1 MVDLA
6 SHPVGPPLGGGGVS
20 FGTDGIRGRV
30 GDAPVTPDFMLK
42 LGWATGKVFA
52 SEDGTK
58 PTVVIGKDTRVS
70 GYMLESALQ
79 AGLVA
84 AGANVKLLGPLPTP
98 GIALLTRTQ
107 KADAGIV
114 ISASHNP
121 YFDNG
126 IKFFNGQGSKLSDEL
141 ELQIEAMIDSPMETV
156 DSEQLG
162 KASRIVD
169 AAGRYVEYCK
179 STFPD
184 DLSLKGMKLV
194 IDCAHGATYHIAP
207 AVFEELG
214 ATTVLIGA
222 TPDGYNINDGVGSTE
237 PAALQARVVEEG
249 ADIGIAFDGDG
260 DRLQMVN
267 AKGQLLTGDDVLYV
281 LAMHRLAN
289 GDSDAGIVGTL
300 MTNMGL
306 ELALEAGG
314 LRLARAKV
322 GDRYVKEL
330 MVAEGWSLGGESSGH
345 IICGDLSTTGDG
357 VIAALQVLAAVRASE
372 KSLEAL
378 ASGFN
383 PLPQVLVNVRITKGF
398 DLSAH
403 PAIAEACRRVE
414 SELEGRGRLLLRPSG
429 TEPVIRVMVEGD
441 ETVAIDALA
450 GEVADAIRQA
460 A

>member
-1 MVDLA
+1 MA
-6 SHPVGPPLGGGGVS
+6 CNKGGIVTRKY

-30 GDAPVTPDFMLK
+30 GDSPVTPDFMLK

-52 SEDGTK
+52 GADGSK

-107 KADAGIV
+107 KAEAGIV

-126 IKFFNGQGSKLSDEL
+126 IKFFNDKGSKLSDEL
-141 ELQIEAMIDSPMETV
+141 ELQIEAMIDSLMVTV

-169 AAGRYVEYCK
+169 AAGRYIEYCK
-179 STFPD
+179 ATFPES
-184 DLSLKGMKLV
+184 LSLKGLKLV

-207 AVFEELG
+207 AVFDELG
-214 ATTVLIGA
+214 AETVVIGA
-222 TPDGYNINDGVGSTE
+222 TPDGYNINAGVGSTE
-237 PAALQARVVEEG
+237 PEALQTRVVAEG

-267 AKGQLLTGDDVLYV
+267 AHGELLTGDDVLYI

-289 GDSDAGIVGTL
+289 GDSDAGVVGTL

-330 MVAEGWSLGGESSGH
+330 MNAEGWSLGGESSGH
-345 IICGDLSTTGDG
+345 IICGEVSTTGDG
-357 VIAALQVLAAVRASE
+357 VIAALQVLAAVMASGRSIAE
-372 KSLEAL
+372 L
-378 ASGFN
+378 ASGFT
-383 PLPQVLVNVRITKGF
+383 PLPQVLINVRIGKDF
-398 DLSAH
+398 NMAAH
-403 PAIAEACRRVE
+403 SSIKNACDRVE
-414 SELEGRGRLLLRPSG
+414 AALEGRGRLLLRPSG

-441 ETVAIDALA
+441 ETVEIDRLA
-450 GEVADAIRQA
+450 HEVADAIKQA

>member
-1 MVDLA
+1 M
-6 SHPVGPPLGGGGVS
+6 SRKY

-52 SEDGTK
+52 SEDGSK

-107 KADAGIV
+107 NADAGIV

-126 IKFFNGQGSKLSDEL
+126 IKFFNGRGSKLSDEL

-169 AAGRYVEYCK
+169 AACRYVEYCK

-214 ATTVLIGA
+214 ATTVVIGA

-237 PAALQARVVEEG
+237 PAALQAKVLEEG

-267 AKGQLLTGDDVLYV
+267 AKGELLTGDDVLYV
-281 LAMHRLAN
+281 LAMHRLAS

-357 VIAALQVLAAVRASE
+357 VIAALQVLAAVRASG
-372 KSLEAL
+372 KTLDAL

-383 PLPQVLVNVRITKGF
+383 PLPQVLVNVRISKGF
-398 DLSAH
+398 DLTAH
-403 PAIAEACRRVE
+403 PTIGEACRRVE

-441 ETVAIDALA
+441 NSVAIDALA
-450 GEVADAIRQA
+450 GQVAEAIRQA

>member
-1 MVDLA
+1 M
-6 SHPVGPPLGGGGVS
+6 SRKY

-141 ELQIEAMIDSPMETV
+141 ELQIEAMIDSPIQTV

-169 AAGRYVEYCK
+169 AAGRYIEYCK

-184 DLSLKGMKLV
+184 ALSLKGLKLV

-207 AVFEELG
+207 AVFDELG
-214 ATTVLIGA
+214 ATTVVIGA

-237 PAALQARVVEEG
+237 PAALQAKVLEES

-267 AKGQLLTGDDVLYV
+267 AKGELLTGDDVLYV

-345 IICGDLSTTGDG
+345 IICGDVSTTGDG
-357 VIAALQVLAAVRASE
+357 VIAALQVLAAVRASG

-383 PLPQVLVNVRITKGF
+383 PLPQVLVNVRIKKGF
-398 DLSAH
+398 DLSAY
-403 PAIAEACRRVE
+403 PAIGEACRRVE

-441 ETVAIDALA
+441 DTVAIDALA

>member
-1 MVDLA
+1 M
-6 SHPVGPPLGGGGVS
+6 SRKY

-30 GDAPVTPDFMLK
+30 GEVPVTPDFMLK

-52 SEDGTK
+52 SEDSTK

-184 DLSLKGMKLV
+184 ELSLKGMKLV

-214 ATTVLIGA
+214 ATTVVIGA

-237 PAALQARVVEEG
+237 PAALQAKVLEEG

-260 DRLQMVN
+260 DRLQMIN
-267 AKGQLLTGDDVLYV
+267 AKGELLTGDDVLYV
-281 LAMHRLAN
+281 LAMHRLAK

-306 ELALEAGG
+306 ELALEADG

-345 IICGDLSTTGDG
+345 IICGDVSTTGDG
-357 VIAALQVLAAVRASE
+357 VIAALQVLAAVRASG

-383 PLPQVLVNVRITKGF
+383 PLPQVLVNVRITKSF

-403 PAIAEACRRVE
+403 PTIAEACRRVE
-414 SELEGRGRLLLRPSG
+414 SELKGRGRLLLRPSG

-441 ETVAIDALA
+441 DTVAIDALA
-450 GEVADAIRQA
+450 DEVADAIRQA

>member
-1 MVDLA
+1 M
-6 SHPVGPPLGGGGVS
+6 SRKY

-114 ISASHNP
+114 LSASHNP

-141 ELQIEAMIDSPMETV
+141 ELQIEAMIDSPMVTV

-162 KASRIVD
+162 KASRIAD
-169 AAGRYVEYCK
+169 AAGRYVEYCR

-184 DLSLKGMKLV
+184 ELSLKGMKLV

-207 AVFEELG
+207 AVFDELG
-214 ATTVLIGA
+214 ATTVVIGA

-237 PAALQARVVEEG
+237 PAALQAKVLEED

-267 AKGQLLTGDDVLYV
+267 AKGELLTGDDVLYI
-281 LAMHRLAN
+281 LAMHRLTS

-357 VIAALQVLAAVRASE
+357 VIAALQVLAAVRTSG
-372 KSLEAL
+372 KSLETL

-403 PAIAEACRRVE
+403 PTIGEACRRVE

-441 ETVAIDALA
+441 DTVAIDALA
-450 GEVADAIRQA
+450 DEVAEAIRQA

>member
-1 MVDLA
+1 M
-6 SHPVGPPLGGGGVS
+6 SRKY

-52 SEDGTK
+52 SDDGTK

-107 KADAGIV
+107 NADAGIV

-214 ATTVLIGA
+214 ATTVVIGA

-237 PAALQARVVEEG
+237 PAALQAKVLEEG

-267 AKGQLLTGDDVLYV
+267 AKGELLTGDDVLYV

-357 VIAALQVLAAVRASE
+357 VIAALQVLAAVRASG

-398 DLSAH
+398 DLTAY

-441 ETVAIDALA
+441 DTVAIDALA
-450 GEVADAIRQA
+450 DEVANVIRQA

>member
-1 MVDLA
+1 M
-6 SHPVGPPLGGGGVS
+6 SRKY

-42 LGWATGKVFA
+42 MGWATGKVFA
-52 SEDGTK
+52 SEDGSK

-107 KADAGIV
+107 NADAGIV

-126 IKFFNGQGSKLSDEL
+126 IKFFNGRGSKLSDEL

-169 AAGRYVEYCK
+169 AAGRYLEYCK

-207 AVFEELG
+207 AAFEELG
-214 ATTVLIGA
+214 ATTVVIGA

-237 PAALQARVVEEG
+237 PAALQAKVLEEG

-267 AKGQLLTGDDVLYV
+267 AKGELLTGDDVLYV
-281 LAMHRLAN
+281 LAMHRLAS

-357 VIAALQVLAAVRASE
+357 VIAALQVLAAVRASG
-372 KSLEAL
+372 KTLDAL

-383 PLPQVLVNVRITKGF
+383 PLPQVLVNVRISKGF
-398 DLSAH
+398 DLTAH
-403 PAIAEACRRVE
+403 PTIGEACRRVE

-441 ETVAIDALA
+441 NSVAIDALA
-450 GEVADAIRQA
+450 GQVAEAIRQA

>member
-1 MVDLA
+1 M
-6 SHPVGPPLGGGGVS
+6 SRKY

-107 KADAGIV
+107 NADAGIV

-184 DLSLKGMKLV
+184 ELSLKGMKLV
-194 IDCAHGATYHIAP
+194 VDCAHGATYHIAP

-214 ATTVLIGA
+214 AKTVVIGA

-237 PAALQARVVEEG
+237 PAALQAKVLEEG

-267 AKGQLLTGDDVLYV
+267 AKGELLTGDDVLYV
-281 LAMHRLAN
+281 LAMHRLAK

-357 VIAALQVLAAVRASE
+357 VIAALQVLAAVRASGQ
-372 KSLEAL
+372 SLEAL
-378 ASGFN
+378 TSGFN

-398 DLSAH
+398 ELTAH
-403 PAIAEACRRVE
+403 PTIAEACRRVE
-414 SELEGRGRLLLRPSG
+414 SELKGRGRLLLRPSG

-441 ETVAIDALA
+441 DTVAIDALA
-450 GEVADAIRQA
+450 DEIANAIRQA

>member
-1 MVDLA
+1 
-6 SHPVGPPLGGGGVS
+6 
-20 FGTDGIRGRV
+20 
-30 GDAPVTPDFMLK
+30 MLK

-52 SEDGTK
+52 ATDGSR

-98 GIALLTRTQ
+98 GIALLTRSQ

-121 YFDNG
+121 YYDNG
-126 IKFFNGQGSKLSDEL
+126 IKFFNGQGSKLSDEQ

-156 DSEQLG
+156 DSDQLG
-162 KASRIVD
+162 KASRIAD
-169 AAGRYVEYCK
+169 AAGRYIEYCK

-184 DLSLKGMKLV
+184 ELSLKGLKLV
-194 IDCAHGATYHIAP
+194 IDCAHGATYNIAP
-207 AVFEELG
+207 GVFSELG
-214 ATTVLIGA
+214 ADVNLMGA
-222 TPDGYNINDGVGSTE
+222 EPDGYNINKGVGSTE
-237 PAALQARVVEEG
+237 PEALQQRVMEEG
-249 ADIGIAFDGDG
+249 ADLGVAFDGDG

-267 AKGQLLTGDDVLYV
+267 RQGQLLTGDDVLYI
-281 LAMHRLAN
+281 LAMHRLAT
-289 GDSDAGIVGTL
+289 GGSDSGVVGTL

-306 ELALEAGG
+306 ELALEQSG

-345 IICGDLSTTGDG
+345 IICGNLSTTGDG
-357 VIAALQVLAAVRASE
+357 VIAALQVLAAVVTSGR
-372 KSLEAL
+372 SLSQL
-378 ASGFN
+378 TSGFT
-383 PLPQVLVNVRITKGF
+383 PLPQVLVNVRIKKGF
-398 DLSAH
+398 DIAAH
-403 PAIAEACRRVE
+403 QAINDACERVE
-414 SELEGRGRLLLRPSG
+414 QALIGRGRLLLRPSG

-441 ETVAIDALA
+441 ETVAIDSLA
-450 GEVADAIRQA
+450 NEVAEAIRQA

>member
-1 MVDLA
+1 M
-6 SHPVGPPLGGGGVS
+6 SRKY

-52 SEDGTK
+52 SDDGTK

-107 KADAGIV
+107 NADAGIV

-214 ATTVLIGA
+214 ATTVVIGA

-237 PAALQARVVEEG
+237 PAALQAKVLEEG

-267 AKGQLLTGDDVLYV
+267 AKGELLTGDDVLYV

-357 VIAALQVLAAVRASE
+357 VIAALQVLAAVRASG

-398 DLSAH
+398 DLTAY

-441 ETVAIDALA
+441 DTVVIDALA
-450 GEVADAIRQA
+450 DEVANVIRQA

>member
-1 MVDLA
+1 M
-6 SHPVGPPLGGGGVS
+6 SRKY

-42 LGWATGKVFA
+42 LGWATGQVFA
-52 SEDGTK
+52 SEDGIK

-141 ELQIEAMIDSPMETV
+141 ELQIEAMIDSPIQTV

-169 AAGRYVEYCK
+169 AAGRYIEYCK

-184 DLSLKGMKLV
+184 ALSLKGLKLV

-214 ATTVLIGA
+214 ATTVVIGA

-237 PAALQARVVEEG
+237 PAALQAKVLEES

-267 AKGQLLTGDDVLYV
+267 AKGELLTGDDVLYV

-345 IICGDLSTTGDG
+345 IICGDVSTTGDG
-357 VIAALQVLAAVRASE
+357 VIAALQVLAAVRASG

-383 PLPQVLVNVRITKGF
+383 PLPQVLVNVRIKKGF
-398 DLSAH
+398 DLSAY
-403 PAIAEACRRVE
+403 PAIGEACRRVE

-441 ETVAIDALA
+441 DTVAIDALA

>member
-1 MVDLA
+1 M
-6 SHPVGPPLGGGGVS
+6 SRKY

-52 SEDGTK
+52 SEDGSK

-107 KADAGIV
+107 NADAGIV

-214 ATTVLIGA
+214 ATTVVIGA

-237 PAALQARVVEEG
+237 PAALQAKVLEEG

-267 AKGQLLTGDDVLYV
+267 AKGELLTGDDVLYV

-306 ELALEAGG
+306 ELALAAGG

-357 VIAALQVLAAVRASE
+357 VIAALQVLAAVRASG
-372 KSLEAL
+372 KTLDAL

-383 PLPQVLVNVRITKGF
+383 PLPQVLVNVRISKGF
-398 DLSAH
+398 DLTAH
-403 PAIAEACRRVE
+403 PTIGEACRRVE

-441 ETVAIDALA
+441 NSVAIDALA
-450 GEVADAIRQA
+450 GQVAEAIRQA

>member
-1 MVDLA
+1 
-6 SHPVGPPLGGGGVS
+6 
-20 FGTDGIRGRV
+20 
-30 GDAPVTPDFMLK
+30 MLK

-52 SEDGTK
+52 ATDGSR

-84 AGANVKLLGPLPTP
+84 AGANVKLVGPLPTP
-98 GIALLTRTQ
+98 GIALLTRSQ

-121 YFDNG
+121 YYDNG

-156 DSEQLG
+156 DSDQLG
-162 KASRIVD
+162 KASRIAD
-169 AAGRYVEYCK
+169 AAGRYIEYCK

-184 DLSLKGMKLV
+184 EISLKGLKIV
-194 IDCAHGATYHIAP
+194 IDCAHGATYNIAP
-207 AVFEELG
+207 GVFSELG
-214 ATTVLIGA
+214 ADVTLMGA
-222 TPDGYNINDGVGSTE
+222 EPDGYNINQGVGSTE
-237 PAALQARVVEEG
+237 PEALQQRVMEEG
-249 ADIGIAFDGDG
+249 ADLGVAFDGDG

-267 AKGQLLTGDDVLYV
+267 REGQLLTGDDLLYI
-281 LAMHRLAN
+281 LAMHRLST
-289 GDSDAGIVGTL
+289 GGSDSGVVGTL

-306 ELALEAGG
+306 ELALEQSG

-345 IICGDLSTTGDG
+345 IICGNLSTTGDG
-357 VIAALQVLAAVRASE
+357 VIAALQVLAAVV
-372 KSLEAL
+372 
-378 ASGFN
+378 ASGRSLSQLTSGFT
-383 PLPQVLVNVRITKGF
+383 PLPQVLVNVRIKKGF
-398 DLSAH
+398 DIAAH
-403 PAIAEACRRVE
+403 QAINDACERVE
-414 SELEGRGRLLLRPSG
+414 QALIGRGRLLLRPSG

-441 ETVAIDALA
+441 ETVAIDSLA
-450 GEVADAIRQA
+450 NEVAEAIRQA

>member
-1 MVDLA
+1 M
-6 SHPVGPPLGGGGVS
+6 SRKY

-184 DLSLKGMKLV
+184 ELSLKGMKVV

-214 ATTVLIGA
+214 ATTVVIGA

-237 PAALQARVVEEG
+237 PAALQAKVLEEG

-267 AKGQLLTGDDVLYV
+267 AKGELLTGDDVLYV

-345 IICGDLSTTGDG
+345 IICGNLSTTGDG
-357 VIAALQVLAAVRASE
+357 VIAALQVLAAVRASG
-372 KSLEAL
+372 KSLEVL

-403 PAIAEACRRVE
+403 PTIAEACRRVE

-441 ETVAIDALA
+441 DTVAIDALA
-450 GEVADAIRQA
+450 DEVADAIRQA

>member
-1 MVDLA
+1 M
-6 SHPVGPPLGGGGVS
+6 SRKY

-141 ELQIEAMIDSPMETV
+141 ELQIEAMIDSPIQTV

-169 AAGRYVEYCK
+169 AAGRYIEYCK

-184 DLSLKGMKLV
+184 ALSLKGLKLV

-207 AVFEELG
+207 AVFDELG
-214 ATTVLIGA
+214 ATTVVIGA

-237 PAALQARVVEEG
+237 PAALQAKVLEES

-267 AKGQLLTGDDVLYV
+267 AKGELLTGDDVLYI

-345 IICGDLSTTGDG
+345 IICGDVSTTGDG
-357 VIAALQVLAAVRASE
+357 VIAALQVLAAVRASG

-383 PLPQVLVNVRITKGF
+383 PLPQVLVNVRIKKGF
-398 DLSAH
+398 DLSAY
-403 PAIAEACRRVE
+403 PAIGEACRRVE

-441 ETVAIDALA
+441 DTVAIDALA

>member
-1 MVDLA
+1 M
-6 SHPVGPPLGGGGVS
+6 SRKY

-184 DLSLKGMKLV
+184 ELSLKGMKLV
-194 IDCAHGATYHIAP
+194 VDCAHGATYHIAP

-214 ATTVLIGA
+214 AKTVVIGA

-237 PAALQARVVEEG
+237 PAALQAKVLEEG

-267 AKGQLLTGDDVLYV
+267 AKGELLTGDDVLYV
-281 LAMHRLAN
+281 LAMHRLAK

-357 VIAALQVLAAVRASE
+357 VIAALQVLAAVRASGQ
-372 KSLEAL
+372 SLEAL
-378 ASGFN
+378 TSGFN

-398 DLSAH
+398 ELTAH
-403 PAIAEACRRVE
+403 PTIAEACRRVE
-414 SELEGRGRLLLRPSG
+414 SELKGRGRLLLRPSG

-441 ETVAIDALA
+441 DTVAIDALA
-450 GEVADAIRQA
+450 DEIANAIRQA

>member
-1 MVDLA
+1 M
-6 SHPVGPPLGGGGVS
+6 SRKY
-20 FGTDGIRGRV
+20 FGTDGVRGRV

-141 ELQIEAMIDSPMETV
+141 ELQIEAMIDSPIQTV

-169 AAGRYVEYCK
+169 AAGRYIEYCK

-184 DLSLKGMKLV
+184 ALSLKGLKLV

-207 AVFEELG
+207 AVFDELG
-214 ATTVLIGA
+214 ATTVVIGA

-237 PAALQARVVEEG
+237 PAALQAKVLEES

-267 AKGQLLTGDDVLYV
+267 AKGELLTGDDVLYV

-345 IICGDLSTTGDG
+345 IICGDVSTTGDG
-357 VIAALQVLAAVRASE
+357 VIAALQVLAAVRASG

-383 PLPQVLVNVRITKGF
+383 PLPQVLVNVRIKKGF
-398 DLSAH
+398 DLSAY
-403 PAIAEACRRVE
+403 PAIGEACRRVE

-441 ETVAIDALA
+441 DTVAIDALA

>member
-1 MVDLA
+1 M
-6 SHPVGPPLGGGGVS
+6 SRKY

-52 SEDGTK
+52 SEDGNR
-58 PTVVIGKDTRVS
+58 PTVLIGKDTRVS

-114 ISASHNP
+114 ISASHNL

-141 ELQIEAMIDSPMETV
+141 ELQIEAMIDSPIETV
-156 DSEQLG
+156 DSKQLG

-184 DLSLKGMKLV
+184 ELNLKGMKLV

-214 ATTVLIGA
+214 ATTVVIGA
-222 TPDGYNINDGVGSTE
+222 KPDGYNINDGVGSTK
-237 PAALQARVVEEG
+237 PAALRSKVLEES

-260 DRLQMVN
+260 DRLQMIN
-267 AKGQLLTGDDVLYV
+267 AKGELLTGDDVLYV

-357 VIAALQVLAAVRASE
+357 VIAALQVLAAVRASG

-398 DLSAH
+398 DLTAH

-441 ETVAIDALA
+441 DTVAIDALA
-450 GEVADAIRQA
+450 DEVASAIRQA

>member
-1 MVDLA
+1 M
-6 SHPVGPPLGGGGVS
+6 SRKY

-30 GDAPVTPDFMLK
+30 GEVPVTPDFMLK

-179 STFPD
+179 STVPD
-184 DLSLKGMKLV
+184 ELSLKGMKLV

-214 ATTVLIGA
+214 ATTVVIGA

-237 PAALQARVVEEG
+237 PAALQAKVLEEG

-267 AKGQLLTGDDVLYV
+267 AKGELLTGDDVLYV
-281 LAMHRLAN
+281 LAMHRLAK

-306 ELALEAGG
+306 ELALEADG

-357 VIAALQVLAAVRASE
+357 VIAALQVLAAVRASG

-383 PLPQVLVNVRITKGF
+383 PLPQVLVNVRITKSF

-403 PAIAEACRRVE
+403 PTIAEACRRVE
-414 SELEGRGRLLLRPSG
+414 SELKGRGRLLLRPSG

-441 ETVAIDALA
+441 DTVAIDALA
-450 GEVADAIRQA
+450 DEVADAIRRA

>member
-1 MVDLA
+1 M
-6 SHPVGPPLGGGGVS
+6 SRKY

-30 GDAPVTPDFMLK
+30 GEAPITPDFMLK

-52 SEDGTK
+52 NKDGTK

-126 IKFFNGQGSKLSDEL
+126 IKFFNGHGSKLSDEL
-141 ELQIEAMIDSPMETV
+141 ELEIEAMIDSPMETV

-162 KASRIVD
+162 KATRIAD

-184 DLSLKGMKLV
+184 KLSLKGMKLV

-214 ATTVLIGA
+214 AATVMIGA

-237 PAALQARVVEEG
+237 PAALQAKVLEEG

-267 AKGQLLTGDDVLYV
+267 ARGELLTGDDVLYV
-281 LAMHRLAN
+281 LAMHRLAS
-289 GDSDAGIVGTL
+289 GASDAGIVGTL

-357 VIAALQVLAAVRASE
+357 VIAALQVLAAVKASG

-378 ASGFN
+378 TSGLN
-383 PLPQVLVNVRITKGF
+383 PLPQVLVNVRIAKGF

-403 PAIAEACRRVE
+403 PSIGEACRRVE
-414 SELEGRGRLLLRPSG
+414 SELEGRGRLLLRSSG

-441 ETVAIDALA
+441 DTVAIDALA
-450 GEVADAIRQA
+450 EEVADAIRQA

>member
-1 MVDLA
+1 M
-6 SHPVGPPLGGGGVS
+6 SRKY

-184 DLSLKGMKLV
+184 ELSLKGMKVV

-214 ATTVLIGA
+214 ATTIVIGA

-237 PAALQARVVEEG
+237 PAALQAKVLEEG

-267 AKGQLLTGDDVLYV
+267 AKGELLTGDDVLYV

-322 GDRYVKEL
+322 GDRYVREL

-345 IICGDLSTTGDG
+345 IICGNLSTTGDG
-357 VIAALQVLAAVRASE
+357 VIAALQVLAAVRASG
-372 KSLEAL
+372 KSLEVL

-403 PAIAEACRRVE
+403 PTIAEACRRVE

-441 ETVAIDALA
+441 DTVAIDALA
-450 GEVADAIRQA
+450 DEVADAIRQA

>member
-1 MVDLA
+1 MTRKY
-6 SHPVGPPLGGGGVS
+6 

-42 LGWATGKVFA
+42 LGWAIGKVFA
-52 SEDGTK
+52 ATDGSR

-84 AGANVKLLGPLPTP
+84 AGANVKLVGPLPTP
-98 GIALLTRTQ
+98 GIALLTRSQ

-121 YFDNG
+121 YYDNG

-156 DSEQLG
+156 DSDQLG
-162 KASRIVD
+162 KASRIAD
-169 AAGRYVEYCK
+169 AAGRYIEYCK

-184 DLSLKGMKLV
+184 ELSLKGLKIV
-194 IDCAHGATYHIAP
+194 IDCAHGATYNIAP
-207 AVFEELG
+207 GVFSELG
-214 ATTVLIGA
+214 ADVTLMGA
-222 TPDGYNINDGVGSTE
+222 EPDGYNINQGVGSTE
-237 PAALQARVVEEG
+237 PEALQQRVMEEG
-249 ADIGIAFDGDG
+249 ADLGVAFDGDG

-267 AKGQLLTGDDVLYV
+267 REGQLLTGDDVLYI
-281 LAMHRLAN
+281 LAMHRLST
-289 GDSDAGIVGTL
+289 GGSDSGVVGTL

-306 ELALEAGG
+306 ELALEQSG

-345 IICGDLSTTGDG
+345 IICGNLSTTGDG
-357 VIAALQVLAAVRASE
+357 VIAALQVLAAVV
-372 KSLEAL
+372 
-378 ASGFN
+378 ASGRSLSQLTSGFT
-383 PLPQVLVNVRITKGF
+383 PLPQVLVNVRIKKGF
-398 DLSAH
+398 DIAAH
-403 PAIAEACRRVE
+403 QAINDACERVE
-414 SELEGRGRLLLRPSG
+414 QALIGRGRLLLRPSG

-441 ETVAIDALA
+441 ETVAIDSLA
-450 GEVADAIRQA
+450 NEVAEAIRQA

>member
-1 MVDLA
+1 MTRKY
-6 SHPVGPPLGGGGVS
+6 

-52 SEDGTK
+52 GEDGTQ
-58 PTVVIGKDTRVS
+58 PTVLIGKDTRVS

-98 GIALLTRTQ
+98 GIALLTRSQ
-107 KADAGIV
+107 KAEAGIV

-141 ELQIEAMIDSPMETV
+141 ELKIEAMIDAPMATV

-162 KASRIVD
+162 KASRIAD
-169 AAGRYVEYCK
+169 AAGRYIEYCK

-184 DLSLKGMKLV
+184 DLSLKRLKIV

-207 AVFEELG
+207 GVFEELG
-214 ATTVLIGA
+214 ADVVLMGA
-222 TPDGYNINDGVGSTE
+222 SPNGYNINDGVGSTE
-237 PAALQARVVEEG
+237 PEALQERVLAEK
-249 ADIGIAFDGDG
+249 ADLGIAFDGDG

-267 AKGQLLTGDDVLYV
+267 QAGHLLTGDDVLYI
-281 LAMHRLAN
+281 LAMHRLAT
-289 GDSDAGIVGTL
+289 GSSDAGVVGTL

-306 ELALEAGG
+306 ELALEQSG
-314 LRLARAKV
+314 LRLARAQV

-330 MVAEGWSLGGESSGH
+330 MVSEGWSLGGESSGH
-345 IICGDLSTTGDG
+345 IICGNLSTTGDG
-357 VIAALQVLAAVRASE
+357 VIAALQVLAAMV
-372 KSLEAL
+372 
-378 ASGFN
+378 ASGRSLQELTSGFT
-383 PLPQVLVNVRITKGF
+383 PLPQVLVNVRIKKGF
-398 DLSAH
+398 DITAH
-403 PAIAEACRRVE
+403 QAISDACDHVE
-414 SELEGRGRLLLRPSG
+414 RELVGRGRLLLRASG

-450 GEVADAIRQA
+450 NEVAESIRQA

>member
-1 MVDLA
+1 M
-6 SHPVGPPLGGGGVS
+6 SRKY

-30 GDAPVTPDFMLK
+30 GEVPVTPDFMLK

-141 ELQIEAMIDSPMETV
+141 ELQIEAMIDSLMETV

-184 DLSLKGMKLV
+184 ELSLKGMKLV

-214 ATTVLIGA
+214 ATTVVIGA

-237 PAALQARVVEEG
+237 PAALQAKVLEEG

-267 AKGQLLTGDDVLYV
+267 AKGELLTGDDVLYV
-281 LAMHRLAN
+281 LAMHRLAK
-289 GDSDAGIVGTL
+289 GDPDAGIVGTL

-345 IICGDLSTTGDG
+345 IICGDVSTTGDG
-357 VIAALQVLAAVRASE
+357 VIAALQVLSAVRASG

-383 PLPQVLVNVRITKGF
+383 PLPQVLVNVRITKSF

-403 PAIAEACRRVE
+403 PTIAEACRRVE
-414 SELEGRGRLLLRPSG
+414 SELKGKGRLLLRPSG

-441 ETVAIDALA
+441 DTIAIDALA
-450 GEVADAIRQA
+450 DEVADAIRRA
-460 A
+460 AKQD

>member
-1 MVDLA
+1 M
-6 SHPVGPPLGGGGVS
+6 SQKY

-52 SEDGTK
+52 SEDGNR
-58 PTVVIGKDTRVS
+58 PTVLIGKDTRVS

-114 ISASHNP
+114 ISASHNL

-141 ELQIEAMIDSPMETV
+141 ELQIEAMIDSPIETV
-156 DSEQLG
+156 DSKQLG

-184 DLSLKGMKLV
+184 ELNLKGMKLV

-214 ATTVLIGA
+214 ATTVVIGA
-222 TPDGYNINDGVGSTE
+222 KPDGYNINDGVGSTE
-237 PAALQARVVEEG
+237 PAALRSKVLEES

-260 DRLQMVN
+260 DRLQMIN
-267 AKGQLLTGDDVLYV
+267 AKGELLTGDDVLYV

-357 VIAALQVLAAVRASE
+357 VIAALQVLAAVRASG

-398 DLSAH
+398 DLTAH

-441 ETVAIDALA
+441 DTVAIDALA
-450 GEVADAIRQA
+450 DEVASAIRQA

>member
-1 MVDLA
+1 
-6 SHPVGPPLGGGGVS
+6 VS
-20 FGTDGIRGRV
+20 RKYFGTDGIRGRV

-237 PAALQARVVEEG
+237 PAALQAKVVEEG

-357 VIAALQVLAAVRASE
+357 VIAALQVLAAVRASG

-398 DLSAH
+398 DLTAH

>member
-1 MVDLA
+1 
-6 SHPVGPPLGGGGVS
+6 
-20 FGTDGIRGRV
+20 
-30 GDAPVTPDFMLK
+30 MLK

-52 SEDGTK
+52 ATDGSR

-98 GIALLTRTQ
+98 GIALLTRSQ

-121 YFDNG
+121 YYDNG
-126 IKFFNGQGSKLSDEL
+126 IKFFNGQGSKLSDEQ

-156 DSEQLG
+156 DSDQLG
-162 KASRIVD
+162 KASRIAD
-169 AAGRYVEYCK
+169 AAGRYIEYCK

-184 DLSLKGMKLV
+184 ELSLKGLKIV
-194 IDCAHGATYHIAP
+194 IDCAHGATYNIAP
-207 AVFEELG
+207 GVFSELG
-214 ATTVLIGA
+214 ADVTLMGA
-222 TPDGYNINDGVGSTE
+222 EPDGYNINEGVGSTE
-237 PAALQARVVEEG
+237 PEALQKRVMEEG
-249 ADIGIAFDGDG
+249 ADLGVAFDGDG

-267 AKGQLLTGDDVLYV
+267 RQGQLLTGDDVLYV
-281 LAMHRLAN
+281 LAMHRLAT
-289 GDSDAGIVGTL
+289 GGSDSGVVGTL

-306 ELALEAGG
+306 ELALEQSG

-345 IICGDLSTTGDG
+345 IICGNLSTTGDG
-357 VIAALQVLAAVRASE
+357 VIAALQVLAAVV
-372 KSLEAL
+372 
-378 ASGFN
+378 ASGRSLSQLTSGFT
-383 PLPQVLVNVRITKGF
+383 PLPQVLVNVRIKKGF
-398 DLSAH
+398 DIAAH
-403 PAIAEACRRVE
+403 QAINDACERVE
-414 SELEGRGRLLLRPSG
+414 QALIGRGRLLLRPSG

-441 ETVAIDALA
+441 ETVAIDSLA
-450 GEVADAIRQA
+450 NEVAEAIRQA

>member
-1 MVDLA
+1 M
-6 SHPVGPPLGGGGVS
+6 SRRY

-30 GDAPVTPDFMLK
+30 GDAPVTPEFMLK
-42 LGWATGKVFA
+42 LGWATGKVF
-52 SEDGTK
+52 SGNDGSK

-121 YFDNG
+121 YYDNG
-126 IKFFNGQGSKLSDEL
+126 VKFFNQQGSKLSDEL
-141 ELQIEAMIDSPMETV
+141 ELQIEAVIDSPMTTV
-156 DSEQLG
+156 DSRSLG
-162 KASRIVD
+162 KASRISD
-169 AAGRYVEYCK
+169 AAGRYIEYCK
-179 STFPD
+179 STFPGE
-184 DLSLKGMKLV
+184 LNLKGLKLV
-194 IDCAHGATYHIAP
+194 IDCAHGATYNIAP
-207 AVFEELG
+207 AVFDELG
-214 ATTVLIGA
+214 ATTIVMGA
-222 TPDGYNINDGVGSTE
+222 APDGYNINDGVGSTE
-237 PAALQARVVEEG
+237 PAALQARVLAEA
-249 ADIGIAFDGDG
+249 ADMGIAFDGDG
-260 DRLQMVN
+260 DRLQMVD
-267 AKGQLLTGDDVLYV
+267 ARGELLTGDDVLYV

-289 GDSDAGIVGTL
+289 GDSQAGIVGTL

-306 ELALEAGG
+306 ELALEASG
-314 LRLARAKV
+314 LRLARAQV

-357 VIAALQVLAAVRASE
+357 VIAALQVLAAVQTSS
-372 KSLEAL
+372 KTLEAL
-378 ASGFN
+378 TDGFR
-383 PLPQVLVNVRITKGF
+383 PLPQVLVNVKIRRGF
-398 DLSAH
+398 DLNAH
-403 PAIAEACRRVE
+403 SGINDACRRVE
-414 SELEGRGRLLLRPSG
+414 SVLEGRGRLLLRPSG

-441 ETVAIDALA
+441 EGLGIQQLA
-450 GEVADAIRQA
+450 DEVADAIERA

>member
-1 MVDLA
+1 MTRKY
-6 SHPVGPPLGGGGVS
+6 

-52 SEDGTK
+52 ATDGSR

-98 GIALLTRTQ
+98 GIALLTRSQ

-121 YFDNG
+121 YYDNG
-126 IKFFNGQGSKLSDEL
+126 IKFFNGQGSKLSDEQ

-156 DSEQLG
+156 DSDQLG
-162 KASRIVD
+162 KASRIAD
-169 AAGRYVEYCK
+169 AAGRYIEYCK

-184 DLSLKGMKLV
+184 ELSLKGLKIV
-194 IDCAHGATYHIAP
+194 IDCAHGATYNIAP
-207 AVFEELG
+207 GVFSELG
-214 ATTVLIGA
+214 ADVTLMGA
-222 TPDGYNINDGVGSTE
+222 EPDGYNINEGVGSTE
-237 PAALQARVVEEG
+237 PEALQQRVMEEG
-249 ADIGIAFDGDG
+249 ADLGVAFDGDG

-267 AKGQLLTGDDVLYV
+267 RQGQLLTGDDVLYV
-281 LAMHRLAN
+281 LAMHRLAT
-289 GDSDAGIVGTL
+289 GGSDSGVVGTL

-306 ELALEAGG
+306 ELALEQSG

-345 IICGDLSTTGDG
+345 IICGNLSTTGDG
-357 VIAALQVLAAVRASE
+357 VIAALQVLAAVV
-372 KSLEAL
+372 
-378 ASGFN
+378 ASGRSLSQLTSGFT
-383 PLPQVLVNVRITKGF
+383 PLPQVLVNVRIKKGF
-398 DLSAH
+398 DIAAH
-403 PAIAEACRRVE
+403 QAINDACERVE
-414 SELEGRGRLLLRPSG
+414 QALIGRGRLLLRPSG

-441 ETVAIDALA
+441 ETVAIDSLA
-450 GEVADAIRQA
+450 NEVAEAIRQA

>member
-1 MVDLA
+1 M
-6 SHPVGPPLGGGGVS
+6 SRKY

-52 SEDGTK
+52 SEDGSK

-107 KADAGIV
+107 NADAGIV

-214 ATTVLIGA
+214 ATTVVIGA

-237 PAALQARVVEEG
+237 PAALQAKVLEEG

-267 AKGQLLTGDDVLYV
+267 AKGELLTGDDVLYV

-357 VIAALQVLAAVRASE
+357 VIAALQVLAAVRASG

-398 DLSAH
+398 DLTAY

-414 SELEGRGRLLLRPSG
+414 CELEGRGRLLLRPSG

-441 ETVAIDALA
+441 DTVAIDALA
-450 GEVADAIRQA
+450 DEVANVIRQA

>member
-1 MVDLA
+1 M
-6 SHPVGPPLGGGGVS
+6 SRKY

-30 GDAPVTPDFMLK
+30 GEAPITPDFMLK

-52 SEDGTK
+52 NKDGTK

-126 IKFFNGQGSKLSDEL
+126 IKFFNGHGSKLSDEL
-141 ELQIEAMIDSPMETV
+141 ELEIEAMIDSPMETV

-162 KASRIVD
+162 KATRIAD

-184 DLSLKGMKLV
+184 KLSLKGMKLV

-214 ATTVLIGA
+214 AATVMIGA

-237 PAALQARVVEEG
+237 PAALQAKVLEEG

-267 AKGQLLTGDDVLYV
+267 ASGELLTGDDVLYV
-281 LAMHRLAN
+281 LAMHRLAS
-289 GDSDAGIVGTL
+289 GASDAGIVGTL

-357 VIAALQVLAAVRASE
+357 VIAALQVLAAVKASG

-378 ASGFN
+378 TSGLN
-383 PLPQVLVNVRITKGF
+383 PLPQVLVNVRIAKGF

-403 PAIAEACRRVE
+403 PSIGEACRRVE
-414 SELEGRGRLLLRPSG
+414 SELEGRGRLLLRSSG

-441 ETVAIDALA
+441 DTVAIDALA
-450 GEVADAIRQA
+450 EEVADAIRQA

>member
-1 MVDLA
+1 M
-6 SHPVGPPLGGGGVS
+6 SRKY

-52 SEDGTK
+52 TEDGTK

-114 ISASHNP
+114 ISASHNL

-141 ELQIEAMIDSPMETV
+141 ELQIEAMFDSPMETV

-184 DLSLKGMKLV
+184 ELSLKDMKLV

-214 ATTVLIGA
+214 ATTVVIGA

-237 PAALQARVVEEG
+237 PAALQAKVLEDG

-357 VIAALQVLAAVRASE
+357 VIAALQVLAAVRASG

-398 DLSAH
+398 DLTAY

-441 ETVAIDALA
+441 DTVAIDALA
-450 GEVADAIRQA
+450 DEVANAILQA

>member
-1 MVDLA
+1 M
-6 SHPVGPPLGGGGVS
+6 SRKY

-52 SEDGTK
+52 SDDGTK

-107 KADAGIV
+107 NADAGIV

-214 ATTVLIGA
+214 ATTVVIGA

-237 PAALQARVVEEG
+237 PAALQAKVLEEG

-267 AKGQLLTGDDVLYV
+267 AKGELLTGDDVLYV

-357 VIAALQVLAAVRASE
+357 VIAALQVLAAVRASG
-372 KSLEAL
+372 KTLDAL

-383 PLPQVLVNVRITKGF
+383 PLPQVLVNVRISKGF
-398 DLSAH
+398 DLTAH
-403 PAIAEACRRVE
+403 PTIGEACRRVE

-441 ETVAIDALA
+441 NSVAIDALA
-450 GEVADAIRQA
+450 GQVAEAIRQA

>member
-1 MVDLA
+1 MTRKY
-6 SHPVGPPLGGGGVS
+6 

-52 SEDGTK
+52 ATDGSR

-84 AGANVKLLGPLPTP
+84 AGANVKLVGPLPTP
-98 GIALLTRTQ
+98 GIALLTRSQ

-121 YFDNG
+121 YYDNG

-156 DSEQLG
+156 DSDQLG
-162 KASRIVD
+162 KASRIAD
-169 AAGRYVEYCK
+169 AAGRYIEYCK

-184 DLSLKGMKLV
+184 ELSLKGLKIV
-194 IDCAHGATYHIAP
+194 IDCAHGATYNIAP
-207 AVFEELG
+207 GVFSELG
-214 ATTVLIGA
+214 ADVTLMGA
-222 TPDGYNINDGVGSTE
+222 EPDGYNINEGVGSTE
-237 PAALQARVVEEG
+237 PEALQQRVMEEG
-249 ADIGIAFDGDG
+249 ADLGVAFDGDG

-267 AKGQLLTGDDVLYV
+267 REGQLLTGDDVLYI
-281 LAMHRLAN
+281 LAMHRLAT
-289 GDSDAGIVGTL
+289 GGSDSGVVGTL

-306 ELALEAGG
+306 ELALEQSG

-345 IICGDLSTTGDG
+345 IICGNLSTTGDG
-357 VIAALQVLAAVRASE
+357 VIAALQVLAAVVVSGR
-372 KSLEAL
+372 SLSQL
-378 ASGFN
+378 TSGFT
-383 PLPQVLVNVRITKGF
+383 PLPQVLVNVRIKKGF
-398 DLSAH
+398 DIEAH
-403 PAIAEACRRVE
+403 QAINDACERVE
-414 SELEGRGRLLLRPSG
+414 QALIGRGRLLLRPSG
-429 TEPVIRVMVEGD
+429 TEPVRRVMVEGD
-441 ETVAIDALA
+441 ETVAIDSLA
-450 GEVADAIRQA
+450 NEVAEAIRQA

>member
-1 MVDLA
+1 
-6 SHPVGPPLGGGGVS
+6 VS
-20 FGTDGIRGRV
+20 RKYFGTDGIRGRV

-52 SEDGTK
+52 SEDGSK

-107 KADAGIV
+107 NADAGIV

-126 IKFFNGQGSKLSDEL
+126 TKFFNGQGSKLSDEL

-214 ATTVLIGA
+214 ATTVVIGA

-237 PAALQARVVEEG
+237 PAALQAKVLEEG

-267 AKGQLLTGDDVLYV
+267 AKGELLTGDDVLYV
-281 LAMHRLAN
+281 LAMHRLAS

-357 VIAALQVLAAVRASE
+357 VIAALQVLAAVRASG
-372 KSLEAL
+372 KTLDAL

-383 PLPQVLVNVRITKGF
+383 PLPQVLVNVRISKGF
-398 DLSAH
+398 DLTAH
-403 PAIAEACRRVE
+403 PTIGEACRRVE

-441 ETVAIDALA
+441 NSVAIDALA
-450 GEVADAIRQA
+450 GQVAEAIRQA

>member
-1 MVDLA
+1 
-6 SHPVGPPLGGGGVS
+6 VS
-20 FGTDGIRGRV
+20 RKYFGTDGIRGRV

-52 SEDGTK
+52 SEDGSK

-107 KADAGIV
+107 NADAGIV

-126 IKFFNGQGSKLSDEL
+126 TKFFNGQGSKLSDEL

-214 ATTVLIGA
+214 ATTVVIGA

-237 PAALQARVVEEG
+237 PAALQAKVLEEG

-267 AKGQLLTGDDVLYV
+267 AKGELLTGDDVLYV

-357 VIAALQVLAAVRASE
+357 VIAALQVLAAVRASG
-372 KSLEAL
+372 KTLDAL

-383 PLPQVLVNVRITKGF
+383 PLPQVLVNVRISKGF
-398 DLSAH
+398 DLTAH
-403 PAIAEACRRVE
+403 PTIGEACRRVE

-441 ETVAIDALA
+441 NSVAIDALA
-450 GEVADAIRQA
+450 GQVAEAIRQA

>member
-1 MVDLA
+1 MTRKY
-6 SHPVGPPLGGGGVS
+6 

-52 SEDGTK
+52 VTDGSR

-84 AGANVKLLGPLPTP
+84 AGANVKLVGPLPTP
-98 GIALLTRTQ
+98 GIALLTRSQ

-141 ELQIEAMIDSPMETV
+141 ELQIEAMIDSRMKTV
-156 DSEQLG
+156 DSDRLG
-162 KASRIVD
+162 KASRIAD
-169 AAGRYVEYCK
+169 AAGRYIEYCK

-184 DLSLKGMKLV
+184 ELSLKGLKIV
-194 IDCAHGATYHIAP
+194 IDCAHGATYNIAP
-207 AVFEELG
+207 GVFSELG
-214 ATTVLIGA
+214 ADVTLMGA
-222 TPDGYNINDGVGSTE
+222 EPDGYNINEGVGSTE
-237 PAALQARVVEEG
+237 PEALQQRVIEEV
-249 ADIGIAFDGDG
+249 ADLGVAFDGDG

-267 AKGQLLTGDDVLYV
+267 REGQLLTGDDVLYI
-281 LAMHRLAN
+281 LAMHRLAT
-289 GDSDAGIVGTL
+289 GGSDSGVVGTL

-306 ELALEAGG
+306 ELALEQSG

-345 IICGDLSTTGDG
+345 IICGNLSTTGDG
-357 VIAALQVLAAVRASE
+357 VIAALQVLAAVVVSGS
-372 KSLEAL
+372 SLSQL
-378 ASGFN
+378 TSGFT
-383 PLPQVLVNVRITKGF
+383 PLPQVLVNVRIKKGF
-398 DLSAH
+398 DIAAH
-403 PAIAEACRRVE
+403 QAINDACERVE
-414 SELEGRGRLLLRPSG
+414 QALIGRGRLLLRPSG

-441 ETVAIDALA
+441 ETVAIDSLA
-450 GEVADAIRQA
+450 NEVAEAIRQA